1 MMEIQGF
8 VNAIIGAMLTIILAL
23 IGIIYA
29 SLKSRDDKNEQEISD
44 VKKEIH
50 EIDKVVSGEYIKRA
64 EVNDHMKEIK
74 EELKSISDKLDTKVS
89 K

>member
-1 MMEIQGF
+1 MEIQGF